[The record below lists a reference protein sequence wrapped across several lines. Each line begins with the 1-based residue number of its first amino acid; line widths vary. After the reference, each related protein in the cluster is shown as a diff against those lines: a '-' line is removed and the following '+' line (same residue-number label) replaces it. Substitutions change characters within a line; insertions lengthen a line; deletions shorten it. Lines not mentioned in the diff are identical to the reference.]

1 MDITG
6 REIAAVED
14 VSGDIEEL
22 ITGVKITKSEGVTCV
37 DSTIE
42 LENESAELILVGEIE
57 RGGEIDRVTGELS
70 DIGTAVVI
78 V

>member
-6 REIAAVED
+6 REIAAVEV

-22 ITGVKITKSEGVTCV
+22 ITGVKITKFEGVTCV

-42 LENESAELILVGEIE
+42 LENESAELILAGKIE

-78 V
+78 I